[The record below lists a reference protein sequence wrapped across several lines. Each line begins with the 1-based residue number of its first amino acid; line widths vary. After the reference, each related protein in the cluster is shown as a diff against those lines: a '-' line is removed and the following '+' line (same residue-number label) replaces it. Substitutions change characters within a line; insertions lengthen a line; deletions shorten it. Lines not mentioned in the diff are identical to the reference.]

1 MIKASTIIKAVA
13 ETWYQG
19 DIRTYIFTTEGT
31 DADLDGMPARI
42 FQVDKFGEY
51 EMHYIDGSRMMAKP
65 EEVRMLD

>member
-1 MIKASTIIKAVA
+1 
-13 ETWYQG
+13 
-19 DIRTYIFTTEGT
+19 
-31 DADLDGMPARI
+31 MPARI